1 MTDSNNLSQS
11 QDSHLETIGL
21 KTEPFENQP
30 QDEFF
35 LLDSNRAQRL
45 NMLYHLAQNSELLLL
60 VTGVRGSGKTSLL
73 NRFLDMDTDSWR
85 HCCITANAMMNP
97 DELLVQVA
105 EGFGLPQDS
114 VNFGNVFD
122 VLPKRLTEM
131 KISELMPV
139 LIIDDAHEL
148 PTASLAVILKLSEL
162 SDDNERLMRIVL
174 FSEPQIS
181 EQLNAPELK
190 EVRHRI
196 THTLDMPLLTEQ
208 ETAEYIRY
216 RLSVA
221 GLQGEMPFTASQL
234 KKIHKLANGL
244 PGLVNIHA
252 REMLLGTDTA
262 QADHVSAPVSERLR
276 SSVLLVLILGI
287 TGAVTWY
294 VSYDMFD
301 SLDDDE
307 PEVSKRVVPRPLPLL
322 PPSKKMPETSVVSP
336 SADADTPATSE
347 AIPLTPPVANSNI
360 NAINPFALPKTM
372 QKTPTPAE
380 TSAPSAPVQVPG
392 QPAEPEITA
401 KSEPT
406 VSDKPVT
413 KPQPVAEPPIQP
425 PAKPVA
431 KPAVKSWLAQQ
442 DPAHFTLQIMG
453 SRKRDAVAL
462 VQRAHKI
469 EQNSVIVRTT
479 LKRADWFVLVYNS
492 YPDKDTARA
501 AAAKLPRALRI
512 TRPWPRK
519 ISDIQ
524 ALDKQ

>member
-1 MTDSNNLSQS
+1 MTDSNNSSQTH
-11 QDSHLETIGL
+11 DSYLETFGL
-21 KTEPFENQP
+21 KYEPFENQP

-73 NRFLDMDTDSWR
+73 NRFLDMDSDSWR
-85 HCCITANAMMNP
+85 HCCVTANAMMNP
-97 DELLVQVA
+97 DELLIQIA

-131 KISELMPV
+131 KLSELMPV

-148 PTASLAVILKLSEL
+148 PAASLAVILKLSEL
-162 SDDNERLMRIVL
+162 SEDNERLLRIVL

-181 EQLNAPELK
+181 EQLNAPELT

-208 ETAEYIRY
+208 ETTDYILF

-221 GLQGEMPFTASQL
+221 GLQGEMPFSPGQL

-252 REMLLGTDTA
+252 REILLGTDSA
-262 QADHVSAPVSERLR
+262 QSEQVAVPTPDRLR
-276 SSVLLVLILGI
+276 STLLLVLILGI

-294 VSYDMFD
+294 VTYDMFD
-301 SLDDDE
+301 SLDEGEE
-307 PEVSKRVVPRPLPLL
+307 PEIARRIVPSPLPLL
-322 PPSKKMPETSVVSP
+322 PPSKKLSETTAPIPEP
-336 SADADTPATSE
+336 PADTPAKTLE
-347 AIPLTPPVANSNI
+347 AQPAAPTMIGTNS
-360 NAINPFALPKTM
+360 NAINPFALT
-372 QKTPTPAE
+372 TPDPVANK
-380 TSAPSAPVQVPG
+380 APSEPVQPPQ
-392 QPAEPEITA
+392 QPAEPEIAVKADTSA
-401 KSEPT
+401 
-406 VSDKPVT
+406 SDKPVAELPKQPEPTPIT
-413 KPQPVAEPPIQP
+413 KPIA
-425 PAKPVA
+425 
-431 KPAVKSWLAQQ
+431 KSWLAQQ
-442 DPAHFTLQIMG
+442 NPTHFTLQIMG
-453 SRKRDAVAL
+453 SRKRSAVAL

-469 EQNSVIVRTT
+469 GDNSAIISTK
-479 LKRADWFVLVYNS
+479 LKGADWFVLVYNS
-492 YPDKDTARA
+492 FPDKDSARA
-501 AAAKLPRALRI
+501 ATAKLPQALRI

-519 ISDIQ
+519 IADIQ
-524 ALDKQ
+524 ALTK